1 MAKVTVVF
9 TRPGKEYKQQDADS
23 LVRDLDGL
31 IEKLN
36 STFQQDLRD
45 EQQRFTW
52 FENLINIS
60 SCVEGVPIVVSV
72 PKNTKCL
79 SGVDNG

>member
-9 TRPGKEYKQQDADS
+9 SRPGKEYKQQDADS

-36 STFQQDLRD
+36 STFQQDLKD
-45 EQQRFTW
+45 ELERKELFM
-52 FENLINIS
+52 NRYG
-60 SCVEGVPIVVSV
+60 C
-72 PKNTKCL
+72 
-79 SGVDNG
+79 

>member
-9 TRPGKEYKQQDADS
+9 TSPGKEYKQQDADS

-36 STFQQDLRD
+36 STFQQDLKD
-45 EQQRFTW
+45 ELERKELFM
-52 FENLINIS
+52 NRYG
-60 SCVEGVPIVVSV
+60 C
-72 PKNTKCL
+72 
-79 SGVDNG
+79 

>member
-36 STFQQDLRD
+36 STFQQDLKD
-45 EQQRFTW
+45 ELERKELFM
-52 FENLINIS
+52 NRYG
-60 SCVEGVPIVVSV
+60 C
-72 PKNTKCL
+72 
-79 SGVDNG
+79 

>member
-1 MAKVTVVF
+1 MAKIVQIF

-36 STFQQDLRD
+36 STFQQDLRE

-52 FENLINIS
+52 FTS
-60 SCVEGVPIVVSV
+60 KVRS
-72 PKNTKCL
+72 
-79 SGVDNG
+79 NG

>member
-1 MAKVTVVF
+1 MAKITVVF
-9 TRPGKEYKQQDADS
+9 TRPNKEYRQQYADS

-45 EQQRFTW
+45 EQSRFTW
-52 FENLINIS
+52 FMS
-60 SCVEGVPIVVSV
+60 SGSEA
-72 PKNTKCL
+72 
-79 SGVDNG
+79 

>member
-9 TRPGKEYKQQDADS
+9 TRPGKEYRQQDANS

-36 STFQQDLRD
+36 STFQQELK
-45 EQQRFTW
+45 EETQRLTW
-52 FENLINIS
+52 FSTGGS
-60 SCVEGVPIVVSV
+60 SG
-72 PKNTKCL
+72 
-79 SGVDNG
+79 

>member
-9 TRPGKEYKQQDADS
+9 TRPGKEYKQKDADS

-36 STFQQDLRD
+36 STFQQDLKD
-45 EQQRFTW
+45 ELERKELFM
-52 FENLINIS
+52 NRYG
-60 SCVEGVPIVVSV
+60 C
-72 PKNTKCL
+72 
-79 SGVDNG
+79 

>member
-9 TRPGKEYKQQDADS
+9 TRPSEEYKQQDADS

-52 FENLINIS
+52 FMS
-60 SCVEGVPIVVSV
+60 SGS
-72 PKNTKCL
+72 KT
-79 SGVDNG
+79 

>member
-36 STFQQDLRD
+36 STFQQELRD
-45 EQQRFTW
+45 ESQRFNWYIT
-52 FENLINIS
+52 
-60 SCVEGVPIVVSV
+60 GG
-72 PKNTKCL
+72 
-79 SGVDNG
+79 SGG